1 MPVWVEV
8 EAVKTT
14 STDPQNGQEEPRGN
28 QTPEVGSRDAL
39 ATLMENLAPYSR
51 PIVVGRSKILDKKLV
66 EKESR
71 HQSTHPTPAPSA
83 QVTADKQN
91 TSIITHSSIVDLEM
105 IQDHSGH
112 FNGLSGKFPDSVQFI
127 KEPNLHRF
135 HAPPLGMPLP
145 GQHRSLEEHII
156 WVSEDEF
163 NRDLPRTS
171 IINLA

>member
-1 MPVWVEV
+1 M
-8 EAVKTT
+8 A
-14 STDPQNGQEEPRGN
+14 SQEEPRGN

-39 ATLMENLAPYSR
+39 VTLMENLAPYSR
-51 PIVVGRSKILDKKLV
+51 PIVVGRSKIPDKKLV